1 MEIFLNVVDNMVGAT
16 ANYYRARM
24 RISKKIKIVPTLLC
38 NIYINIINKRTSEN
52 KLFNKYNFNLKL
64 NFFMRT

>member
-1 MEIFLNVVDNMVGAT
+1 MEIFLNVVDNMVGST

-24 RISKKIKIVPTLLC
+24 RNSKKIKIVPTLLC